1 MRTPALIAI
10 VTTLHILAVSAF
22 FFIQGCGTQRPSVEP
37 PPAPVMPP
45 TEAPG
50 SMRGDA
56 VPPPVLQ
63 PSVPVETAPMTM
75 EETGTH
81 TYTVKPGDSLSRVA
95 QKFDIST
102 RELAELNNISNADV
116 IFVGQELLL
125 PTHAQNLPAAEPRKP
140 KAPKVMPGSTYVVQ
154 SGDTLSEIAGMY
166 DTTVQ
171 ALKEVNNL
179 TGDVIFVGQK
189 LVLPTTARQTDS
201 ATQPKPKRPEPK
213 PVEVAPAMALPEVVE
228 EVPPAP
234 EPQPAPAAPEVVA
247 DDQFTY
253 ILQEGDTLESVAKDF
268 VVLKEDLMKANNIT
282 DPDSVRPGRKLV
294 IPLASPG
301 Q

>member
-1 MRTPALIAI
+1 
-10 VTTLHILAVSAF
+10 
-22 FFIQGCGTQRPSVEP
+22 
-37 PPAPVMPP
+37 
-45 TEAPG
+45 
-50 SMRGDA
+50 MRGDA